1 MRGPLAITL
10 ALALTGCL
18 GSSTPGA
25 RAQEAASELN
35 VNARFGRME
44 MAAEHVAPAQREAFL
59 ARRKAWGGS
68 VRVAD
73 YELAGLRMHGK
84 TDAESFVRVAWY
96 RIEQGDLRTTTL
108 KQSWHDFKGTW
119 QLVGED
125 RADGDIGLFGEPLPP
140 SAAPST
146 PPVRNAQFPTI
157 RLGAP
162 QAAPEP
168 ATTD

>member
-1 MRGPLAITL
+1 MRVPLSLTL
-10 ALALTGCL
+10 ALVGTGCL
-18 GSSTPGA
+18 GASTPGA

-44 MAAEHVAPAQREAFL
+44 MAAERVEPAQREAFL
-59 ARRKAWGGS
+59 ARRKTWGAS

-96 RIEQGDLRTTTL
+96 RIDQGDLRTTTL
-108 KQSWHDFKGTW
+108 KQSWHDFKGAW

-125 RADGDIGLFGEPLPP
+125 RADGDIGLFGEPSPAPP
-140 SAAPST
+140 PAPAK
-146 PPVRNAQFPTI
+146 NAQFPTI
-157 RLGAP
+157 RLGASAP
-162 QAAPEP
+162 AAP
-168 ATTD
+168 ATGETASD